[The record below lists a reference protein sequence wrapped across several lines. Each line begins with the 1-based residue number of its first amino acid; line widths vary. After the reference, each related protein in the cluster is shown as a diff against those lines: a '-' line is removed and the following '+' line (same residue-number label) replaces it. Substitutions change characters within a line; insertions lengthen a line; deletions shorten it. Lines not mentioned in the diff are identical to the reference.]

1 MIGGGAARRAVTA
14 IAIGL
19 VVGLGLGFRSANPS
33 LADPPLQAARLEAL
47 MTSASQADAGL
58 ARLSGVLNDAIDHA
72 RLGSALTVAGDR
84 QPAPELAAAAHALES
99 GAGTA
104 DGAHRAVEQ
113 LVAVAA
119 CIAPGQQVRA
129 LSLTGPDLLLMASGL
144 HSSADAATLFVER
157 RDATEA
163 IVGALGDALEALKE
177 DLPATAL
184 VSLDRTTAP
193 FALLRS
199 WADRP
204 RLLDYWMQV
213 TGELIDAARDIAEAT
228 IARDPVAQKAAGER
242 YAKAGEAARGADNAL
257 AVTLSEEG
265 AAVSVIQLQRLA
277 AAAATVD
284 EERGALRPLTVPS
297 T

>member
-1 MIGGGAARRAVTA
+1 
-14 IAIGL
+14 
-19 VVGLGLGFRSANPS
+19 
-33 LADPPLQAARLEAL
+33 
-47 MTSASQADAGL
+47 
-58 ARLSGVLNDAIDHA
+58 
-72 RLGSALTVAGDR
+72 
-84 QPAPELAAAAHALES
+84 
-99 GAGTA
+99 
-104 DGAHRAVEQ
+104 
-113 LVAVAA
+113 
-119 CIAPGQQVRA
+119 
-129 LSLTGPDLLLMASGL
+129 MASGL

-213 TGELIDAARDIAEAT
+213 IGELIDAARDIAEAT